1 MAIIRIGVDL
11 AKNVFAVHGVDE
23 VGRVQLARTVRREQL
38 LEVLAAVP
46 PCIVA
51 MEVCSGAHHWARRL
65 VALGHTPRLI
75 APKFVAPY
83 RMSGRQG
90 KNGAHDAA
98 AICEAAGRPA
108 MRFVP
113 IKTAEQQALLSV
125 HRVRQG
131 FVEERTAT
139 INRLRGLL
147 SEFGIVLPL
156 KAATVRRQAAQ
167 HLDALPAWAARALG
181 NLLAHLHHLDGR
193 IDEYDTHLKL
203 AAREDDRARRL
214 MQLRGV
220 GPLGAS
226 AIVAAVGTAH
236 EFSSGRQFA
245 AWLGMAPRQ
254 HSSGGKPRLGRITKA
269 GDAYLR
275 TLLIMGARAVLASAP
290 GRTDRLSRWALAV
303 QARRGYMRAVV
314 AVAAKNARLAWAMLR
329 RGEDFRLHEVAAA

>member
-1 MAIIRIGVDL
+1 MAIIRIGIDL

-23 VGRVQLARTVRREQL
+23 AGQVRLARTVRRDQL

-46 PCIVA
+46 PCVVA
-51 MEVCSGAHHWARRL
+51 MEACSGAHHWARRL
-65 VALGHTPRLI
+65 LDLGHTPRLI

-90 KNGAHDAA
+90 KNDAHDAA

-113 IKTAEQQALLSV
+113 IKTAAQQALLTV

-156 KAATVRRQAAQ
+156 KAATVRHQTAR
-167 HLDALPAWAARALG
+167 HLEVLPALAQRALG
-181 NLLAHLHHLDGR
+181 DLLAHLTELDGR
-193 IDEYDTHLKL
+193 IEAYDTQLKL
-203 AAREDDRARRL
+203 AARDDERARRL
-214 MQLRGV
+214 MSLRGV
-220 GPLGAS
+220 GPVGAS
-226 AIVAAVGTAH
+226 AIVATVGAAH
-236 EFSSGRQFA
+236 EFRNGRQFA
-245 AWLGMAPRQ
+245 AWLGMVPRQ
-254 HSSGGKPRLGRITKA
+254 YSTGGKQRLGRITKA

-275 TLLIMGARAVLASAP
+275 TLLIMGARAVLASAA
-290 GRTDRLSRWALAV
+290 GRTDRISRWALAL

-314 AVAAKNARLAWAMLR
+314 AIAAKNARLAWAMLR
-329 RGEDFRLHEVAAA
+329 RGEDFRMNEVAVA